1 MKKEYA
7 GAADDINCR
16 AGLSQHI
23 CDLETDP
30 AAAAGHD
37 TGLSLQT
44 CHKKHLL
51 SFICDLKAVSFS
63 ISYLCRMRKL
73 LCTPPAGGKNQFI
86 GNSSPA
92 NSASVSRF
100 SFSMTCS
107 DSSRKAV
114 SSGIRYR
121 LHEAKSRHHRSR

>member
-1 MKKEYA
+1 MLCGQLRHQCFHSFCIADVTPQMDNARCTFAYTLFGLA

-51 SFICDLKAVSFS
+51 SL
-63 ISYLCRMRKL
+63 
-73 LCTPPAGGKNQFI
+73 
-86 GNSSPA
+86 
-92 NSASVSRF
+92 SA
-100 SFSMTCS
+100 T
-107 DSSRKAV
+107 
-114 SSGIRYR
+114 
-121 LHEAKSRHHRSR
+121 